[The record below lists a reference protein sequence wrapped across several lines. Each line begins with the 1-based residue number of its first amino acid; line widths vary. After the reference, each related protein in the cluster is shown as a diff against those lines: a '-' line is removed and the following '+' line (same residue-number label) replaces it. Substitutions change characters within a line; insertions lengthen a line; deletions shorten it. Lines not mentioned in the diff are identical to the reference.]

1 MAFHCTF
8 SGVLVRNTNIGLV
21 TQFTTLGF
29 HCSLNGILGETN
41 IGM

>member
-21 TQFTTLGF
+21 AQFTLGF
-29 HCSLNGILGETN
+29 HCSLNGILEETS
-41 IGM
+41 IGT